1 MVMDKCL
8 CISSCLTAI
17 PISTSFMINLNEA
30 NWEDWLSQFQ
40 DRRQEMVLPRFKLEY
55 EANLNDT
62 LEALGMG
69 IAFGGGADFS
79 GMGPNLFI
87 SEVRHKTFVEVN
99 EEGTE
104 AAAVTAVVGVKS
116 LPPAFRVDRPFFFV
130 IYDADTETILFM
142 DQRNHRKPM

>member
-1 MVMDKCL
+1 MM
-8 CISSCLTAI
+8 
-17 PISTSFMINLNEA
+17 
-30 NWEDWLSQFQ
+30 
-40 DRRQEMVLPRFKLEY
+40 LPRFKLEY
-55 EANLNDT
+55 EATLNNT

-69 IAFGGGADFS
+69 IAFGSGADFS

-116 LPPAFRVDRPFFFV
+116 VPSVFRVDRPFFFA
-130 IYDADTETILFM
+130 IYDAETETILFM
-142 DQRNHRKPM
+142 GTVTEPM